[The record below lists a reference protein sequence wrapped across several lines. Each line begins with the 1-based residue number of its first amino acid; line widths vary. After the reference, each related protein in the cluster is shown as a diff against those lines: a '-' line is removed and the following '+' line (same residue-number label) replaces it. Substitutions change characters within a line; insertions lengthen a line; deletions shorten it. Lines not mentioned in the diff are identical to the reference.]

1 MPAYARTRL
10 RQATDLLDRLLQFDL
25 PADAIIDRYFK
36 ANRNMGARDR
46 AFAAETVYG
55 CLRHMR
61 ELQALYEPVH
71 KPETTAERA
80 AWLAATWLLKY
91 AGWSARALIQA
102 GFAAGAV
109 QLVERIRALDLFEFP
124 LAVRANLPD
133 WLADSLCL
141 RFGADETL
149 MLAASLNQPA
159 PVDIRVNIGK
169 IDREHLQSQLKE
181 EGFELMPTPYSPY
194 GLRRELRGPLFT
206 SRAFRAGL
214 FELQDEG
221 SQLIGLLAHVKPG
234 QQVVDFCAGAG
245 GKTLQMAAMMG
256 NSGAVYA
263 FDVARK
269 RLDRLRPRLLRAGVH
284 TVQRHVIQD
293 ENDPALARLAAKADV
308 VLVDAP
314 CSGTGTLRRNPDIK
328 WRQINIAGLST
339 LQGRILDSAAR
350 LVKRGGRLVYATCS
364 LLQEEN
370 SGVTSLFLAA
380 HPEFK
385 VLPAGEILVSQGI
398 GIHGAQA
405 LDGALELFPH
415 RHNTDGFY
423 ALVMQ
428 RAI

>member
-1 MPAYARTRL
+1 MPDHARARL
-10 RQATDLLDRLLQFDL
+10 RQATDLLGRLLKFEL
-25 PADAIIDRYFK
+25 PADAAIDRFFK

-71 KPETTAERA
+71 KPETTDARA
-80 AWLAATWLLKY
+80 AWLIAAWLLKFG
-91 AGWSARALIQA
+91 GWSARALIQA
-102 GFAAGAV
+102 GFATDTV
-109 QLVERIRALDLFEFP
+109 QLVERVRALDLFEFP

-133 WLADSLCL
+133 WLTDSLCRQL
-141 RFGADETL
+141 GADETL
-149 MLAASLNQPA
+149 KLALALNQPA
-159 PVDIRVNIGK
+159 PVDIRVNASK
-169 IDREHLQSQLKE
+169 LSREQLQSQLRT

-194 GLRRELRGPLFT
+194 GLRREQRGPLFA
-206 SRAFRAGL
+206 SRAFRSGL

-221 SQLIGLLAHVKPG
+221 SQLIGLLSGVRPG

-256 NSGAVYA
+256 NTGAIYA
-263 FDVARK
+263 FDVVRR

-284 TVQRHVIQD
+284 TVQRRVILD
-293 ENDPALARLAAKADV
+293 EGDPALARLVAKADV

-328 WRQINIAGLST
+328 WRPIDLAGLSA
-339 LQGRILDSAAR
+339 LQSRILGSAAR
-350 LVKRGGRLVYATCS
+350 LVKPGGRLVYATCS
-364 LLQEEN
+364 LLEEEN
-370 SGVTSLFLAA
+370 CGVTSVFLAA
-380 HPEFK
+380 HQDFK
-385 VLPAGEILVSQGI
+385 VLPASEILVRQGI
-398 GIHGAQA
+398 SVPGGQA
-405 LDGALELFPH
+405 ADGALELLPH

-428 RAI
+428 RTA